1 MVLSLVIIFQ
11 KMSCNHF
18 SIFHIIF
25 TIPLQPT
32 PFMKNLSI
40 LILVLALGLIAGAS
54 ARGQTASAPQAI
66 ASGSTVGP
74 FNDARGVMRYFT
86 LTVPAGATSARF
98 AMTGTSGDG
107 DLYVKRGSIPTFSSW
122 DQRPYL
128 NNSVETVTLT
138 NPTAGTYYIMV
149 HAFTAIQNVTLTVS
163 HNASGTTTP
172 APTPAPTQP
181 LPVTATPTFS
191 TSPGTYTGQVSVG
204 LACATPNAVIRF
216 TTNGTAPTAA
226 SEVYNTPIVLTAT
239 KTIRAI
245 AFATDHQ
252 ASSAI
257 SGTFTIQGGVISL
270 SNNVARTNLS
280 GARGSKLNFK
290 FAVPAGQTQLSFR
303 ITARSG
309 DADLYVKYG
318 QLATTSVWDQ
328 RPYLNNSNE
337 TVTIM
342 NPRAGDYFI
351 MINAYTA
358 YSGLSITAVHTGAP
372 IAQGL
377 PDLVFH
383 PGTMNP
389 RITTETFSANSCE
402 IQEGTITAGTHK
414 LLRFS
419 TETRNIG
426 TGDLV
431 LGNPSTNP
439 HFNWGSC
446 HGHYHF
452 NSFAQYRLLDANGQ
466 LVRTG
471 HKVGFCL
478 MDITRNSSSANP
490 SPRYNC
496 SNQGIQAGWADVYSS
511 SLSGQWIVITGLPAG
526 SYILE
531 VEVDPMGLIT
541 EADETNNITRVPVTI
556 R

>member
-1 MVLSLVIIFQ
+1 MV
-11 KMSCNHF
+11 
-18 SIFHIIF
+18 
-25 TIPLQPT
+25 
-32 PFMKNLSI
+32 
-40 LILVLALGLIAGAS
+40 
-54 ARGQTASAPQAI
+54 
-66 ASGSTVGP
+66 
-74 FNDARGVMRYFT
+74 
-86 LTVPAGATSARF
+86 
-98 AMTGTSGDG
+98 
-107 DLYVKRGSIPTFSSW
+107 
-122 DQRPYL
+122 
-128 NNSVETVTLT
+128 
-138 NPTAGTYYIMV
+138 
-149 HAFTAIQNVTLTVS
+149 
-163 HNASGTTTP
+163 
-172 APTPAPTQP
+172 
-181 LPVTATPTFS
+181 
-191 TSPGTYTGQVSVG
+191 
-204 LACATPNAVIRF
+204 
-216 TTNGTAPTAA
+216 
-226 SEVYNTPIVLTAT
+226 
-239 KTIRAI
+239 
-245 AFATDHQ
+245 
-252 ASSAI
+252 
-257 SGTFTIQGGVISL
+257 SL
-270 SNNVARTNLS
+270 SNNVPRSNLS
-280 GARGSKLNFK
+280 AARGGKLNFK

-303 ITARSG
+303 ITGGSG

-337 TVTIM
+337 TVTLT
-342 NPRAGDYFI
+342 NPAAGDYFI

-358 YSGLSITAVHTGAP
+358 FSGVTLTAVYSGAP
-372 IAQGL
+372 VSRGL

-389 RITTETFSANSCE
+389 RITTETFSANACE

-452 NSFAQYRLLDANGQ
+452 NSFAQYRLLNANGQ

-478 MDITRNSSSANP
+478 MDITRHNSGANP
-490 SPRYNC
+490 SPRYTC

-526 SYILE
+526 NYILE
-531 VEVDPMGLIT
+531 VEVDPMGLIN
-541 EADETNNITRVPVTI
+541 EADETNNITRVNVTI
-556 R
+556 P